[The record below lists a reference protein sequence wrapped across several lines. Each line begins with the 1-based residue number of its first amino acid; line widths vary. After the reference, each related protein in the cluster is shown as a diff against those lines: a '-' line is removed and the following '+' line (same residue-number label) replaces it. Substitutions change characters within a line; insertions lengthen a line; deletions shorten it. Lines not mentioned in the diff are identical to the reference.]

1 MPLSGFLF
9 LLEGSLLSPNPG
21 LIFWTAVTFIL
32 LLLLLKK
39 LAWQPILT
47 ALDEREKNIKSAIDR
62 AEKAKDEAEQTL
74 EENKKALRN
83 AEQESDRI
91 IKEGKE
97 YAQKMKDE
105 IVEKANQEAKKMT
118 ESAKQEI
125 ENEKQRALMALRDEI
140 ADLAV
145 KGAEKI
151 IRTNLDAEKQKAVI
165 EGMLEDITSLKN

>member
-32 LLLLLKK
+32 LLFLLKK

-62 AEKAKDEAEQTL
+62 AEKAKDEAEKTL

>member
-1 MPLSGFLF
+1 MPISGFLF

-21 LIFWTAVTFIL
+21 LIFWTAVTFL
-32 LLLLLKK
+32 LLLFLLKK

-47 ALDEREKNIKSAIDR
+47 ALDDREKNIKSAIER
-62 AEKAKDEAEQTL
+62 AEKAKEDAEKTL
-74 EENKKALRN
+74 EENKKALQN
-83 AEQESDRI
+83 AEVESDRI

-105 IVEKANQEAKKMT
+105 IVEKAHTEAKKMT
-118 ESAKQEI
+118 ENAKHEI
-125 ENEKQRALMALRDEI
+125 EQEKQRALMALRDEV
-140 ADLAV
+140 AELAV

-165 EGMLEDITSLKN
+165 EGMLEDITSIKN